1 MFHNYCK
8 QNHGT
13 FPTWLP
19 SFCQKTAGGGFPLVP
34 QRKVTVR
41 PGVVIWSR
49 GRTTIWGGT
58 ATHNSEKKKC
68 WNPVIMCHYFI
79 NMWLKYRHW
88 KNEFITLIHK
98 SYSNS
103 RHLTKV
109 LHGLLKNYNN
119 FYTQPPIFININLN
133 VNTPEGYTWS
143 LEPTDFT
150 KCCVSCLEPWV
161 AFTVAT
167 CLLLVCGSFC
177 IWFCI

>member
-1 MFHNYCK
+1 MER
-8 QNHGT
+8 
-13 FPTWLP
+13 FPPGCLL
-19 SFCQKTAGGGFPLVP
+19 FARRRLAEGFL
-34 QRKVTVR
+34 
-41 PGVVIWSR
+41 WCHR
-49 GRTTIWGGT
+49 GRLRYDLELWSGP
-58 ATHNSEKKKC
+58 AVEPQSEEALQHIIQKKKIS

-109 LHGLLKNYNN
+109 LHELLKNYNN

>member
-1 MFHNYCK
+1 MEC
-8 QNHGT
+8 
-13 FPTWLP
+13 FPPGCLL
-19 SFCQKTAGGGFPLVP
+19 FARRRLAEGFL
-34 QRKVTVR
+34 
-41 PGVVIWSR
+41 WCHR
-49 GRTTIWGGT
+49 GRLRYDLELWSGP
-58 ATHNSEKKKC
+58 AVEPQSEEALQHIIQKKKC

-109 LHGLLKNYNN
+109 LHELLKNYNN

-177 IWFCI
+177 IRFCI